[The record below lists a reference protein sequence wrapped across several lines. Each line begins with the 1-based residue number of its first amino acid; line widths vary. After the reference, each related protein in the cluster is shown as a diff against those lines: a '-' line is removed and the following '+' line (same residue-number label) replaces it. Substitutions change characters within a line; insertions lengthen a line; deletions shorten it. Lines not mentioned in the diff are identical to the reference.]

1 MNRKGRKQIKK
12 LFGIYKNC
20 INAMSFDKNTKHYR
34 NMIKNRI
41 YEISK
46 NTEVPTGLNR
56 LLSNNS

>member
-1 MNRKGRKQIKK
+1 MNRKERKQIKK

-20 INAMSFDKNTKHYR
+20 INTMSFDKNTKHYR

-46 NTEVPTGLNR
+46 NTKIPTGFKQTII
-56 LLSNNS
+56 